1 MKTKTTHITKTTE
14 TVKTPK
20 ISCTWKRGL
29 CVALAS
35 LLLGLTACSAKTPAQ
50 TAGIGAAAGANTTVA
65 TEAQSNP
72 EDLLAATPEDVRITE
87 APETTAPVQTEAATE
102 PAATEPERKAYQCGE
117 NLTWAID
124 SYVEGVTRL
133 EIKGSGAMFDYDEE
147 NHAPWYD
154 RRDDID
160 IVVLPDGLT
169 SIGSDAFCDL
179 TKMESF
185 DIWGGNMFK
194 IPDSVS
200 SIGSGAFRNCASLHM
215 ITLPESVSSIAD
227 SAFSGS
233 GLREL
238 WVMNPDCAIAADET
252 VSPELKVCGFPDST
266 AEQFAAQSG
275 CSFDPMISDPDAVA
289 AQLRQAEGAGGTRIN
304 WIAKSGTGY
313 MAKVVVYERIS
324 ATEAELLQARQS
336 GSIVLNGEEHAYT
349 ESREQAEKWGYVYED
364 DEEAEGWSGWIQ
376 GSRSACPVRRIGDL
390 YYFFDY
396 YTLDG
401 DYLRYEEPTDVAWL
415 FLGDD
420 TLTYDGE
427 VIPFSEFFTREF
439 DVNYFNSNWFYYD
452 NLTLTEDGN
461 ILVMPVKF
469 GAKR

>member
-1 MKTKTTHITKTTE
+1 MKTTKN
-14 TVKTPK
+14 
-20 ISCTWKRGL
+20 SFTWKRGL
-29 CVALAS
+29 CAAVAS
-35 LLLGLTACSAKTPAQ
+35 LILALTGCNARTPAESG
-50 TAGIGAAAGANTTVA
+50 TVPGAGAGGNNAVTTETPA
-65 TEAQSNP
+65 ITDTKE
-72 EDLLAATPEDVRITE
+72 LLSITE
-87 APETTAPVQTEAATE
+87 TSAPETTE

-147 NHAPWYD
+147 KHAPWYD
-154 RRDDID
+154 RRDEID

-169 SIGSDAFCDL
+169 SIGSYAFCDL
-179 TKMESF
+179 TKMEGF
-185 DIWGGNMFK
+185 DIWGGDTFK
-194 IPDSVS
+194 LPDSVT

-275 CSFDPMISDPDAVA
+275 CSFDSMISDPDAVA

-349 ESREQAEKWGYVYED
+349 ESREQAEEWGYVYEN

-376 GSRSACPVRRIGDL
+376 GSRSACPVWRIGDR
-390 YYFFDY
+390 YYFFDRY
-396 YTLDG
+396 SLDG

-415 FLGDD
+415 FLDDD

-452 NLTLTEDGN
+452 NLTLTEDGD